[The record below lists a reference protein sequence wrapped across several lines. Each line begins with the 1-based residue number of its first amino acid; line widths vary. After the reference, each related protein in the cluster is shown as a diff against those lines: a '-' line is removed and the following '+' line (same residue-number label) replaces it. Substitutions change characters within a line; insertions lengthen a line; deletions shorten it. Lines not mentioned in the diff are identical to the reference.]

1 MRQKGQILLTQ
12 VSKKVLG
19 LFEGEFTLKV
29 LNSSEKKRAAQKKVR
44 EFISNQ
50 VLKEPVVREV
60 HPEKLRITED
70 LDLIPFIPTVHLT
83 EDCLKNFFTTIAS
96 LNEKYKH
103 IGLVKLRLP
112 PGHKPERLS
121 FTPENQK
128 IEVRQQVLPF
138 LPLGKVRRVYFNNS
152 LSSI

>member
-1 MRQKGQILLTQ
+1 VRQKGEKDLMQ

-29 LNSSEKKRAAQKKVR
+29 LNSSEKKKAIQKKVKD
-44 EFISNQ
+44 FISNQ
-50 VLKEPVVREV
+50 VLKEPVAREMN
-60 HPEKLRITED
+60 PEKLRIAED
-70 LDLIPFIPTVHLT
+70 LDQIPFIPTVHLT
-83 EDCLKNFFTTIAS
+83 EDCLKNFFITIAS

-138 LPLGKVRRVYFNNS
+138 LPLGKVSQSWSNS
-152 LSSI
+152 

>member
-1 MRQKGQILLTQ
+1 MRQKGEKDLMQ

-29 LNSSEKKRAAQKKVR
+29 LNSSEKKKAIQKKVKD
-44 EFISNQ
+44 FISNQ
-50 VLKEPVVREV
+50 VLKEPVAREMN
-60 HPEKLRITED
+60 PEKLRIAED
-70 LDLIPFIPTVHLT
+70 LDQIPFIPTVHLT
-83 EDCLKNFFTTIAS
+83 EDCLKNFFITIAS

-138 LPLGKVRRVYFNNS
+138 LPLGKVSQSWSNS
-152 LSSI
+152 